1 MSAPSSS
8 RLGAQLAA
16 ALASGAL
23 FGVGLVVS
31 GMADPAKVIGF
42 LDVGGGWDPSLALV
56 MGAALAVHILA
67 SRVVVAR
74 GRPLFAER
82 FALPTRRDVDVR
94 LVVGAAIFGVGWGLG
109 GFCPG
114 PGLVAGTTAGADALA
129 FVGAMA
135 LASYVTA
142 RLDRR

>member
-1 MSAPSSS
+1 MSGPKPAG
-8 RLGAQLAA
+8 LGAQLGA
-16 ALASGAL
+16 ALVSGAL
-23 FGVGLVVS
+23 FGAGLVVS

-42 LDVGGGWDPSLALV
+42 LDVGGAWDPSLALV
-56 MGAALAVHILA
+56 MGAALAVHA
-67 SRVVVAR
+67 VVARAVTTR

-82 FALPTRRDVDVR
+82 FALPTRRDIDLR
-94 LVVGAAIFGVGWGLG
+94 LVLGAAIFGVGWGLG

-114 PGLVAGTTAGADALA
+114 PGLVAGTTAGTDALA